1 MVEGQKYPYL
11 IWRLVLEAASRN
23 LKFLKIVVRYCLSP
37 SLHPRSSQLSDHLL
51 TKHDVCFLAAPCL
64 SRPRALLLLASSPVA
79 ARSCCLL
86 PRLTAFLWSSS
97 SPENVLKWEVLEENL
112 TNDNEAYNDDNDV
125 DNWPQLQ
132 LPLPPPLLPA
142 APTSAMAGTSS
153 MNFTPL
159 GSRPRT
165 EDPSSVLISV
175 KSQFGL
181 ENGDEIYAMMM
192 MDGDD

>member
-1 MVEGQKYPYL
+1 MM
-11 IWRLVLEAASRN
+11 
-23 LKFLKIVVRYCLSP
+23 F
-37 SLHPRSSQLSDHLL
+37 
-51 TKHDVCFLAAPCL
+51 
-64 SRPRALLLLASSPVA
+64 ASSPRPVYPVP
-79 ARSCCLL
+79 ARSSCLL
-86 PRLTAFLWSSS
+86 SRLAAFLWSSS
-97 SPENVLKWEVLEENL
+97 SPENVKKTIYYKDYLLVLKWEVLEENL

-132 LPLPPPLLPA
+132 LPPPLLPA